1 MLGSYAGD
9 TITTGEQNIIVGYG
23 ADVNATA
30 TSNTIVIGYSA
41 TPTGNEQTILGT
53 STQKFTLIGGGKAIC
68 RVSDH
73 NIAAGGSK
81 TITVDLGAH
90 QGWISGMMHIVATD
104 SATSDG
110 GVYQVSFSAFL
121 DADATTSNIT
131 QTIIHSDRGPGSNN
145 YIELNS
151 PTAGTGNINWVLDN
165 DHSSAINSLNIVV
178 EVYMASD
185 PVRYLSLA
193 TS

>member
-1 MLGSYAGD
+1 
-9 TITTGEQNIIVGYG
+9 
-23 ADVNATA
+23 
-30 TSNTIVIGYSA
+30 
-41 TPTGNEQTILGT
+41 LGT
-53 STQKFTLIGGGKAIC
+53 ATQKFTLIGGGKAIC
-68 RVSDH
+68 RVGAH

-81 TITVDLGAH
+81 TITVDLAAH

-104 SATSDG
+104 SGHSGG

-121 DADATTSNIT
+121 DADATTTDIT
-131 QTIIHSDRGPGSNN
+131 QTIIHSDRGSGSNN

-165 DHSSAINSLNIVV
+165 DHSSAFNSLNIVV
-178 EVYMASD
+178 EVYMAD
-185 PVRYLSLA
+185 NPVRYLSLT